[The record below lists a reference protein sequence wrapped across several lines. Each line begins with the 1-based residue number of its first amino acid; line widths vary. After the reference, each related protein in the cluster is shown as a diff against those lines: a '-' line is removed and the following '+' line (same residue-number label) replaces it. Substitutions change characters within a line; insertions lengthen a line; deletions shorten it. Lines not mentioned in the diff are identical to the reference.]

1 VLEDLDLVSAM
12 DIDRHHGVATSKGD
26 RWWCAAGQGPCKL
39 SGGPLPGDGPCGE
52 RLAAA
57 LGLGHLSGDRAA
69 WRSCA
74 RGRDDV
80 SGKLFLLA
88 PVEEKLRFDIS
99 GRLRNML
106 LGTH

>member
-1 VLEDLDLVSAM
+1 MVVC
-12 DIDRHHGVATSKGD
+12 G
-26 RWWCAAGQGPCKL
+26 GPRSL
-39 SGGPLPGDGPCGE
+39 QAGGPLPGDGPCGA

-88 PVEEKLRFDIS
+88 PVEEKLRFDMS
-99 GRLRNML
+99 GGKKGGFIVSSHLQVRYLDR
-106 LGTH
+106 TSHFVPWRARC